1 MLLPTRNT
9 PRWIIFCLD
18 LTICA
23 VGLVVAYLLRFEIR
37 PPRPEIDLALKF
49 FPVFIVIRAAAFGLG
64 RTYAG
69 IIRFTSTQD
78 AVRIFV
84 VLFSTSVLFAL
95 MNQVRNTWFDQKY
108 FVPNS
113 IIAIEFLLSMSAMI
127 MARIAVKLLYLEL
140 KTPSRAR
147 TRVVIYGAGE
157 AGVITKRTLERDRR
171 AAVQVMAFID
181 DDDHKSGKKIEGTGI
196 YHTSRAEELFAS
208 GKADALILAIEQID
222 PRKKRTMINL
232 ALQHNV
238 PVRDIPPVSQ
248 WIGGQ
253 LNASQ
258 IKSIRIE
265 DLLGREPIRLDSTS
279 VHAQVKGKTV
289 VVTGAAGSIGSELV
303 RQLLAYGP
311 ARVVLCDQAETPL
324 FELENSLRDSGNDLS
339 LCEMVMGDVRQHDRM
354 KRMME
359 YFRPEIVYHAAAY
372 KHVPLMEQNPSE
384 AVLANVLG
392 TKNLV
397 DLSDE
402 CGVTT
407 FVLVSTDKAVN
418 PTSVMGAT
426 KRVAEMYAQSKN
438 TVSSTQYITTRFG
451 NVLGSNGSVIPIFR
465 RQIEAGGPV
474 TVTDRDVTRFFMTI
488 PEAVS
493 LVLEAGAMG
502 RGGEIFAFDMGERI
516 RIADLAENMIRL
528 SGLEPHAD
536 IEIRYTGLRPGE
548 KLYEEV
554 LEASEST
561 VKTHHPKILQMKVAP
576 RVFTELDREVN
587 ELISLFD
594 KQNNTDIVKKLKQLV
609 PQYKSR
615 NSVFEQLDAT
625 FTPDTNTGSSKP

>member
-1 MLLPTRNT
+1 MLLSSRNT

-18 LTICA
+18 LTICT
-23 VGLVVAYLLRFEIR
+23 VGLVVAYLLRFEFR
-37 PPRPEIDLALKF
+37 PPRPEIDLALTF
-49 FPVFIVIRAAAFGLG
+49 FPIFILIRAAAFGLG
-64 RTYAG
+64 KTYAG

-95 MNQVRNTWFDQKY
+95 MNQVRNTWFDHKY

-113 IIAIEFLLSMSAMI
+113 IIAIEFLISMSAMI

-140 KTPSRAR
+140 KTPTRAR

-181 DDDHKSGKKIEGTGI
+181 DDDHKSGKKIEGTSI

-232 ALQHNV
+232 ALKHNV
-238 PVRDIPPVSQ
+238 QVRDIPPVSQ

-253 LNASQ
+253 LNPSQ
-258 IKSIRIE
+258 IKNIRIE
-265 DLLGREPIRLDSTS
+265 DLLGREPIRLDSTT

-303 RQLLAYGP
+303 RQLLAYEP

-324 FELENSLRDSGNDLS
+324 FELENSLRDSGHDLS

-359 YFRPEIVYHAAAY
+359 YFRPQIVYHAAAY

-438 TVSSTQYITTRFG
+438 TVSSTQFITTRFG
-451 NVLGSNGSVIPIFR
+451 NVLGSNGSVIHNFR
-465 RQIEAGGPV
+465 RQIESGRPV
-474 TVTDRDVTRFFMTI
+474 KDTDSAETRFFMTI
-488 PEAVS
+488 QEAVS
-493 LVLEAGAMG
+493 LVLEAGTMG

-576 RVFTELDREVN
+576 RVFADLDREVN

-594 KQNNTDIVKKLKQLV
+594 KQNNTDIVKKLKHLV
-609 PQYKSR
+609 PRYKSR
-615 NSVFEQLDAT
+615 NSVFEQLDAN
-625 FTPDTNTGSSKP
+625 FTPDIQTGSSKP